1 MQTPWLDGR
10 CIVII
15 GGSSGMG
22 LSAAKA
28 CLREGARVVV
38 TAPDQEGAKQAALLL
53 GDGASAI
60 AADATVEGTAEQ
72 AIEACVRSFGDFHAL
87 YHVAGGSGRRFGDGP
102 LHAITLDG
110 WERTLQLNLNSIMLS
125 NRAAVRW
132 WLDKQRP
139 GVILNMGS
147 ALAER
152 PAADLFATAAYA
164 TAKTAVVGFSR
175 SIAAYYAPNNIRI
188 NILAPGL
195 TDTPMARRAMEDPDI
210 LGFVRSKQR
219 LDGGRSGM
227 PTDLD
232 GAAVFLLSPASSFI
246 TGQVLAVDGG
256 WGLSDGQ
263 LPAKQI

>member
-1 MQTPWLDGR
+1 MHASWLDGQ

-28 CLREGARVVV
+28 CLREGAQVLV
-38 TAPDQEGAKQAALLL
+38 TAPDEEGARHAALLL
-53 GDGASAI
+53 GDGASSI
-60 AADATVEGTAEQ
+60 VADATKEGTAEQ
-72 AIEACVRSFGDFHAL
+72 AIEACVRTFGDFHAL
-87 YHVAGGSGRRFGDGP
+87 FHVAGGSGRRFGDGP
-102 LHAITLDG
+102 LHALTMEG
-110 WERTLQLNLNSIMLS
+110 WERTLELNIGSIMLS

-132 WLDKQRP
+132 WREQQKP
-139 GVILNMGS
+139 GTILNMGS

-152 PAADLFATAAYA
+152 PAPDLFATAAYA
-164 TAKTAVVGFSR
+164 SAKSAVVGFSR
-175 SIAAYYAPNNIRI
+175 SIAAYYAPQNIRV
-188 NILAPGL
+188 NVLAPGL

-219 LDGGRSGM
+219 LDGGRSAL

-263 LPAKQI
+263 LPAK